1 MSLAND
7 YRPKDW
13 EDVTEQGLTVKI
25 LKNIC
30 EQETLSC
37 RNFLLT
43 GPAGTG
49 KAQPLDSKVL
59 TPNGFIRMGDVTVGT
74 EVYTHTGAVAKVS
87 GVYPQGIRPI
97 YEITLSDRTKI
108 RVSDEHL
115 NLVYRYNT
123 DKKKREDYV
132 LTTVDLI
139 EFFRKSAYKLRI
151 DIPQVDWVSQQLPI
165 DPYLLGLLIGDGSLA
180 HNFGFT
186 NSESDVVQRMNTI
199 LKRDWDCYLNKLQ
212 GDNFDYRISPCEDT
226 TVKLIFK
233 FKSVEY
239 IGRTA
244 MRDAWCAAGYPVVCT
259 DTIAKIGCMI
269 AEGDY
274 SFCESFGVT
283 KDMLSCS
290 INPKFGTISGAMRL
304 RNILSDLKLDCKSV
318 DKHIPS
324 IYLRSSYSNRIALL
338 QGLIDTDG
346 YISVHGSSCVSS
358 FSTSSKLLSE
368 DFAFLV
374 RSLGIRDTISKKTNC
389 GYKSKK
395 TGEFVHCRDHYVH
408 HLKVPKDLVIF
419 SSEKHKARWK
429 PSLYEPMRN
438 IVSIEYIGDMPCQ
451 CIYVDHED
459 HTYISDDFIPTH
471 NTTIARL
478 MAKKLNG
485 NIDVSEIVELDAA
498 SHSSVDDIREIV
510 AQAQSYPV
518 IGKYKTILVDECHS
532 LSDKAWQALLCT
544 LESTP
549 ARTIFFLCTTN
560 PEKIPKTI
568 TSRVQQFQLSKI
580 SLKGIEDRLKY
591 VLDSEIAKGKAYTYT
606 EDGITFLAKLAN
618 GGMRDALS
626 LLDKLLA
633 YSHDVTSDNVTQ
645 SLVSFSYDDFFIL
658 LGAAAVKDNAK
669 VAMIIDTVYNS
680 GINFVKWFEDFHSFI
695 MNVAKFVLLQ
705 DISKTTIPA
714 QYVEKLSKY
723 NMNHYTICLKLA
735 NIVMAL
741 NQELRYTNY
750 QQETALTRLCST
762 VPLKKVGD
770 KK

>member
-7 YRPKDW
+7 YRPTEW

-30 EQETLSC
+30 DSGELSC

-165 DPYLLGLLIGDGSLA
+165 DPYLLGLLIGDGNLA
-180 HNFGFT
+180 NNLGFT
-186 NSESDVVQRMNTI
+186 NSESDIIQRMNTI
-199 LKRDWDCYLNKLQ
+199 LNRDWDCYLNKLS
-212 GDNFDYRISPCEDT
+212 GDNYDYRISPCVNT
-226 TVKLIFK
+226 TVKLIFN
-233 FKSVEY
+233 FDGVEY
-239 IGRTA
+239 IGCTA

-274 SFCESFGVT
+274 SLCESFGVT
-283 KDMLSCS
+283 KDIISCS

-304 RNILSDLKLDCKSV
+304 RNTLSNLKLDCKSV
-318 DKHIPS
+318 DKYIPTM
-324 IYLRSSYSNRIALL
+324 YLRSSYSNRIALL

-346 YISVHGSSCVSS
+346 SISWRGSNRGIV
-358 FSTSSKLLSE
+358 FSTSSKTLSE

-374 RSLGIRDTISKKTNC
+374 RSLGIRDTISIKTNC

-429 PSLYEPMRN
+429 PSMYEPMRN
-438 IVSIEYIGDMPCQ
+438 IVSIDYVGDVECQ
-451 CIYVDHED
+451 CIYVDHVD

-471 NTTIARL
+471 NTTLARL

-485 NIDVSEIVELDAA
+485 GIEDSEIIEVDAA
-498 SHSSVDDIREIV
+498 SHSGADDMREIV
-510 AQAQSYPV
+510 AQAQTYPV
-518 IGKYKTILVDECHS
+518 LGKFKIFIIDEVHS
-532 LSDKAWQALLCT
+532 LSDKAWQTLLLT
-544 LESTP
+544 LENAP
-549 ARTIFFLCTTN
+549 ARSVFFLCTTN

-580 SLKGIEDRLKY
+580 SLNGIFNRLKF
-591 VLDSEIAKGKAYTYT
+591 VLDSEIAKGKPYTYT
-606 EDGITFLAKLAN
+606 DDGLSFIAKSAA
-618 GGMRDALS
+618 GGMRDALTS
-626 LLDKLLA
+626 LDKVLV
-633 YSHDVTSDNVTQ
+633 YNTDITSENV
-645 SLVSFSYDDFFIL
+645 SAALVSFDYEDFFSL
-658 LGAAAVKDNAK
+658 LGAVAKRDNAK
-669 VAMIIDTVYNS
+669 IAETIDKVYNS
-680 GINFVKWFEDFHSFI
+680 GTNFVRWFEDFHSFI

-705 DISKTTIPA
+705 DINKTMIPA
-714 QYVEKLSKY
+714 HYAEKLSKY
-723 NMNHYTICLKLA
+723 SMNHYTICLKLA
-735 NIVMAL
+735 NVLLTL
-741 NQELRYTNY
+741 NQELRTTNY
-750 QQETALTRLCST
+750 QQEVALTRLCGLPT
-762 VPLKKVGD
+762 KKG
-770 KK
+770 